1 MPQNKTSLPKR
12 VLPMNPA
19 AALIAGQPANNRTLE
34 AVTAVVVA
42 VATSDG
48 RCIRRSVRNVASK
61 PKSPFNLAVTGP
73 YTAVTASVETTATS
87 KKVELMLLI
96 RRDNVVM
103 GGKTLDQFNSRKQ
116 ARARKTKDTKN
127 SSPKSKD
134 QETDDIEKNTSPL
147 AIK

>member
-1 MPQNKTSLPKR
+1 M
-12 VLPMNPA
+12 
-19 AALIAGQPANNRTLE
+19 
-34 AVTAVVVA
+34 
-42 VATSDG
+42 
-48 RCIRRSVRNVASK
+48 
-61 PKSPFNLAVTGP
+61 
-73 YTAVTASVETTATS
+73 TASVETTATS